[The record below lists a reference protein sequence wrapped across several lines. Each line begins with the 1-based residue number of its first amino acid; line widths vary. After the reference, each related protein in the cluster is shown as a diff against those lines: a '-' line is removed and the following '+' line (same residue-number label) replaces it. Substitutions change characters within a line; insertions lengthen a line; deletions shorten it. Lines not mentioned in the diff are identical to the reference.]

1 MASPVATDFV
11 RPVDAVERAMPGTL
25 SELAAHTGYPIEQ
38 VLGLIIRLRVEGVRV
53 NAAEDGVSRSV
64 GRYVEAGHTATTVYS
79 VDSRRGKE

>member
-1 MASPVATDFV
+1 LATDFV

-25 SELAAHTGYPIEQ
+25 AELAERTGYPVEQ
-38 VLGLIIRLRVEGVRV
+38 VLGLLTRLRVEGKRV
-53 NAAEDGVSRSV
+53 NAQEDGVSRSV